1 MSRDMR
7 TTLGLSHRPMCPRQL
22 GLSID
27 FQSDKFDKEMVTEC
41 DNLKFYLDIDL
52 FFYKNLLDGKFNWK
66 KPSVSHQA
74 FSRS

>member
-1 MSRDMR
+1 M
-7 TTLGLSHRPMCPRQL
+7 GLLHRPMSPPQL

-27 FQSDKFDKEMVTEC
+27 FQSDKFDKVMVTDC
-41 DNLKFYLDIDL
+41 DNLKIYLDIGH